1 MTAHRCLHV
10 LKSHTE
16 YKHTHK
22 NRWITVSF
30 VTPQGAILCTT
41 EMWQI
46 PSLINVETSPINIFI
61 SACAPCWKHIQGDF
75 KLYKL
80 ISYLLRQLSM
90 PTISPSSPNLPFLPP
105 LPLCSFPSFNFFPF
119 LHTAEWDLSIWG
131 SHSGQRGLRTKSFCS
146 ISIVQFGESLCEPTH
161 SLESYNMIRRLAHIW

>member
-61 SACAPCWKHIQGDF
+61 SSCAPCWKHIQGDF
-75 KLYKL
+75 KLYEL

-90 PTISPSSPNLPFLPP
+90 PTTSPSSPNLPFLPP
-105 LPLCSFPSFNFFPF
+105 LPLCSFPSCHFFF
-119 LHTAEWDLSIWG
+119 RFFTLQNGIWVFGVHTAGNEAWGLKVSVLFQSFSLGKVCANPLKAWSHTIW
-131 SHSGQRGLRTKSFCS
+131 
-146 ISIVQFGESLCEPTH
+146 
-161 SLESYNMIRRLAHIW
+161 

>member
-16 YKHTHK
+16 YKNTHK

-46 PSLINVETSPINIFI
+46 PSLINVATSPINIFI

-75 KLYKL
+75 KLYEL

-90 PTISPSSPNLPFLPP
+90 PATSPSSPNLPFLPP
-105 LPLCSFPSFNFFPF
+105 LPLCSFPSFHFFRF
-119 LHTAEWDLSIWG
+119 FTLQNGIWVFGVHTAGNEAWGLKVSVLFQSFILGKVCANPLTAWSHTIW
-131 SHSGQRGLRTKSFCS
+131 
-146 ISIVQFGESLCEPTH
+146 
-161 SLESYNMIRRLAHIW
+161 

>member
-16 YKHTHK
+16 YKNTHK

-75 KLYKL
+75 KLYEL

-90 PTISPSSPNLPFLPP
+90 PATSPNLPFLPP
-105 LPLCSFPSFNFFPF
+105 LPLCSFPSFHFFSF